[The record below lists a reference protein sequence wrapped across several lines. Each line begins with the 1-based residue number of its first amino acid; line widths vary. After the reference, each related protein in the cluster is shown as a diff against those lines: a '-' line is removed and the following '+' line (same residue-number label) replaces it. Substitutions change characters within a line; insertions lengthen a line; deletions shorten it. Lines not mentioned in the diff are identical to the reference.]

1 MLLKIRLL
9 RILFF
14 HLFSSKDSNA
24 TQAVETRFWITP
36 FDLELTVTA
45 ASTYGVFRM
54 LAAWDF
60 MFKKVSIRELRR
72 NKRTAFAY
80 SETIRFIK
88 ATKLFDRVRVVTK
101 PLYWDKKMF
110 YMQHKY
116 FVGDSLRAIA
126 ISRAA
131 AWGEGGV
138 ISPSELIPQLG
149 DFEGPVP
156 ELINHL
162 NNMNDSMNKL

>member
-9 RILFF
+9 RLLFF
-14 HLFSSKDSNA
+14 QLFRSKDSNPTEA
-24 TQAVETRFWITP
+24 TETRFWITP

-60 MFKKVSIRELRR
+60 MFKKVSVRQLQRE
-72 NKRTAFAY
+72 KKTAFAY

-88 ATKLFDRVRVVTK
+88 ATRLFDRVRVVTE
-101 PLYWDKKMF
+101 PIYWDDKMF

-116 FVGDSLRAIA
+116 YVGESIRAIA

-138 ISPSELIPQLG
+138 LSPTELIPQLG
-149 DFEGPVP
+149 DFDGPIP
-156 ELINHL
+156 ELITHL
-162 NNMNDSMNKL
+162 NNMNDSINKL